1 MAITRLTDFITVAT
15 NKWTYGDSAFKYEG
29 EVNQDHDTI
38 YPLMLIEPPTSRMPD
53 IYEGWE
59 HYNVEIEFYNNYQTA
74 VKNVV
79 TLQKRWDNLQDLAL
93 EWLDNVLIEYSGG
106 VIPNVS
112 TSSPTPTQVYI
123 DKESL
128 QIERAKNNKN
138 DKLCRI
144 TMRFD
149 MRMFTRCFTPKSVYP
164 NTIDDLVIWLSADSN
179 VGFSIPTKQVETW
192 GDKSGN
198 NNNVSQNTKT
208 LQPKRYSY
216 AEETLNSPTNEGQFN
231 GKTRIAFP
239 NGSTNYLTSDTP
251 GNGPLASGDFTV
263 FIVAAYNTDVTATQ
277 ESVFNSEQINASAGQ
292 IELGQRVVSSYQ
304 GIVTDGTNT
313 ITANVSNADNEI
325 IMCYKLSGDTL
336 TLYANG
342 VAGTP
347 ATTAGFDATGKF
359 IVNEWH
365 IGALPTI
372 ATSAFE
378 GGVAEI
384 LVYDSVL
391 TDSEREQ
398 VDYYL
403 NNKYKIY

>member
-1 MAITRLTDFITVAT
+1 MAITRLTDFITVAKS
-15 NKWTYGDSAFKYEG
+15 KWTYGDSAFKYEG

-38 YPLMLIEPPTSRMPD
+38 YPLMLMEPPTSRMPD

-59 HYNVEIEFYNNYQTA
+59 HYNVEIEFYDNYQTA
-74 VKNVV
+74 VRNVV

-106 VIPNVS
+106 VIQNVS

-128 QIERAKNNKN
+128 QIERTKNNKN

-179 VGFSIPTKQVETW
+179 VGFSIPTKKVSTW
-192 GDKSGN
+192 GDKSGL
-198 NNNVSQNTKT
+198 NNNVSQTDKT

-239 NGSTNYLTSDTP
+239 NGSTHYLECDSIV
-251 GNGPLASGDFTV
+251 GAPLSSGDFTV
-263 FIVAAYNTDVTATQ
+263 FIVAAYNTDVSSTQ
-277 ESVFNSEQINASAGQ
+277 ESVFTSEPFNASAGQ
-292 IELGQRVVSSYQ
+292 IELGQRYLTSYQ
-304 GIVTDGTNT
+304 AIVSDGTNS
-313 ITANVSNADNEI
+313 ITASVASAPTEAI
-325 IMCYKLSGDTL
+325 ICYKLSGDTL
-336 TLYANG
+336 RLYANG

-347 ATTAGFDATGKF
+347 QTTAGFDATGKF
-359 IVNEWH
+359 IVNKWY
-365 IGALPTI
+365 IGAIPTI
-372 ATSAFE
+372 ATSHFD

-384 LVYDSVL
+384 LVYDAVL
-391 TDSEREQ
+391 NDSDREQ
-398 VDYYL
+398 VDEYL

>member
-1 MAITRLTDFITVAT
+1 
-15 NKWTYGDSAFKYEG
+15 
-29 EVNQDHDTI
+29 
-38 YPLMLIEPPTSRMPD
+38 MPD

-59 HYNVEIEFYNNYQTA
+59 HYNVEIEFYDNYQTA
-74 VKNVV
+74 VRNVV

-106 VIPNVS
+106 VIQNVS

-128 QIERAKNNKN
+128 QIERTKNNKN

-179 VGFSIPTKQVETW
+179 VGFSIPTKKVETW
-192 GDKSGN
+192 GDKSGL
-198 NNNVSQNTKT
+198 NNNVSQTDKT

-239 NGSTNYLTSDTP
+239 NGSTHYLECDSVV
-251 GNGPLASGDFTV
+251 GSPLSSGDFTIFV
-263 FIVAAYNTDVTATQ
+263 VAAYNTDVSSTQ
-277 ESVFNSEQINASAGQ
+277 ESVFTSEPIIPAAGQ
-292 IELGQRVVSSYQ
+292 IELGQRYLTSYQ
-304 GIVTDGTNT
+304 AIVSDGTNS
-313 ITANVSNADNEI
+313 ITANVASAPTEAI
-325 IMCYKLSGDTL
+325 ICYKLSGDTL
-336 TLYANG
+336 RLYANG

-347 ATTAGFDATGKF
+347 QTTAGFDGTGKF
-359 IVNEWH
+359 LANKWY
-365 IGALPTI
+365 IGAIPTI
-372 ATSAFE
+372 ATSHFD

-384 LVYDSVL
+384 LVYDAVL
-391 TDSEREQ
+391 SDSDREQ
-398 VDYYL
+398 VDEYL